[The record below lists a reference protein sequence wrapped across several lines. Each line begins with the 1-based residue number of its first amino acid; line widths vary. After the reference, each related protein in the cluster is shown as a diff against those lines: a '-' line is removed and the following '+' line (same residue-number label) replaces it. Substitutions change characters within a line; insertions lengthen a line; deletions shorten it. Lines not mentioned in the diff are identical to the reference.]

1 MNVFTCMQRRI
12 GLQLFPATVLL
23 LLLVPAAFAQVV
35 TNGSFEQVQI
45 VPTNSINP
53 ADIPGWTHSGT
64 VGDALLWSCLLY
76 TSPSPR
82 DLSTS
87 RMPSSA

>member
-1 MNVFTCMQRRI
+1 MNPEDFHADEDDEYLTRVVIDTCARTFYMYSNEGGKRKI
-12 GLQLFPATVLL
+12 VCDSVDEFMTVLE
-23 LLLVPAAFAQVV
+23 LVR
-35 TNGSFEQVQI
+35 T
-45 VPTNSINP
+45 
-53 ADIPGWTHSGT
+53 
-64 VGDALLWSCLLY
+64 CLLY